1 MDINTIATF
10 LLNNLFNQVAL
21 LVGIFVAIGLLAQGK
36 GARLTIEG
44 TIRAALGY
52 VILGVGIDVFIGGLI
67 AFQNVVGA
75 AFGITPPTSTNT
87 LSGFLQTSGSAVALI
102 MAGGY
107 LVHLILGRILR
118 TKFVYLTGHLM
129 YWISVVIAVSVYQ
142 SVPGASAAQVALFG
156 SLVAGVYWTIQP
168 ALLQRFMKK
177 ITGNNDVGF
186 AHTSSLACYLASI
199 LGKYVGDPKKENT
212 ESIKLPGWLSVFKD
226 INVSTSL
233 VISLILLASAAAVV
247 AGPADDAVVTG
258 ALVNCGDA
266 LVLCDMAQLAPQ
278 ATGVTNSLAA
288 CLSGITWV
296 TGVSWLKL
304 TEVLGVAKPEVP
316 KTLKIEEVAIYAVNL
331 DKLPPGMEP
340 GLFAFGVSSVS
351 VENFPNGCHVCEV
364 EVDPQTGVVRIDRF
378 TAVDDFGTIINPMI
392 VEGQVHGGLVQGLG
406 QALMENCVYDK
417 QSGQLLTG
425 SFMDYAMPRADDFPT
440 FNIGHVC
447 TPCTHNPLGTKGC
460 GEAGAI
466 GSPPALMNAVLDALS
481 AVGVKDL
488 DMPASP
494 NRVWQAIQSA
504 RH

>member
-1 MDINTIATF
+1 MDINAIATF

-44 TIRAALGY
+44 TVRAALGY

-142 SVPGASAAQVALFG
+142 SVPGANAVQVALFG
-156 SLVAGVYWTIQP
+156 SVISGIYWTVQP
-168 ALLQRFMKK
+168 AIMQRFMKK

-199 LGKYVGDPKKENT
+199 FGKYVGDPKKENA
-212 ESIKLPGWLSVFKD
+212 ESMKLPGWLGLFKD

-247 AGPADDAVVTG
+247 VGPADDAVVTG
-258 ALVNCGDA
+258 AAG
-266 LVLCDMAQLAPQ
+266 
-278 ATGVTNSLAA
+278 SLAWPVWA
-288 CLSGITWV
+288 VV
-296 TGVSWLKL
+296 TGLKFAAGIAVL
-304 TEVLGVAKPEVP
+304 LYGVRLFLAEVVPAFKGISDRVLPGAKPALDVPVVFSYAPTAVMIGFLSSTVVFLAFMLGFGAAGVAAIIPPMIMLFFPGGGAGVFGNAVGGWKGAVLGG
-316 KTLKIEEVAIYAVNL
+316 AINGAILAV
-331 DKLPPGMEP
+331 
-340 GLFAFGVSSVS
+340 
-351 VENFPNGCHVCEV
+351 
-364 EVDPQTGVVRIDRF
+364 
-378 TAVDDFGTIINPMI
+378 
-392 VEGQVHGGLVQGLG
+392 G
-406 QALMENCVYDK
+406 QALFY
-417 QSGQLLTG
+417 
-425 SFMDYAMPRADDFPT
+425 
-440 FNIGHVC
+440 
-447 TPCTHNPLGTKGC
+447 
-460 GEAGAI
+460 
-466 GSPPALMNAVLDALS
+466 PALSGTAPEVATLADPDWYLIS
-481 AVGVKDL
+481 AIVMPIADL
-488 DMPASP
+488 LKSFFGG
-494 NRVWQAIQSA
+494 
-504 RH
+504 